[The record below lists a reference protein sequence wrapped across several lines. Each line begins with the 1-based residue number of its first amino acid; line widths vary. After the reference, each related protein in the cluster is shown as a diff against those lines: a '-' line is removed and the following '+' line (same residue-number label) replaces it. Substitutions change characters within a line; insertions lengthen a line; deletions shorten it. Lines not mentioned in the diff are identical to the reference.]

1 MDTNLYHEATLS
13 MVRRQKEA
21 LDQAHARLQSQDTLS
36 ALEWNGLEHA
46 LQILIENAIG
56 KAKHLLRLAGFSPMP
71 VNAYDA
77 FAALN
82 EIGICSES
90 AVDIWAKAIGMRNA
104 IVHDYLNVDR
114 QLIRAVLC
122 EGAYKHVTEFLELSF
137 DELLERRG

>member
-1 MDTNLYHEATLS
+1 MRCIRNMPVIRALAIITLIFKKS
-13 MVRRQKEA
+13 VCIV
-21 LDQAHARLQSQDTLS
+21 
-36 ALEWNGLEHA
+36 WV
-46 LQILIENAIG
+46 QILIENAIG

-82 EIGICSES
+82 EIGICSEA

-104 IVHDYLNVDR
+104 IVHDYLNIDR
-114 QLIRAVLC
+114 QLIRAVLD

-137 DELLERRG
+137 DELLERPG